1 MAKGG
6 RDKGSTKD
14 GAGKALRHLQVEL
27 VKCQH
32 HLINQGARVLVIVEG
47 RDAAGKDGSIKRL
60 VEHMSPRETRVVA
73 LGRPTQREQGSWY
86 FQRWVHH
93 LPAREEFTVFNRS
106 WYNRAG
112 VEPVM
117 GFCTPEETET
127 FLEHVPAFEQLLVA
141 DGIRLFKY
149 YLDIDRKEQ
158 AKRLKDRARDPLK
171 QWKISPVDEAAQ
183 RHWKDY
189 SRARNTMLLRTHS
202 ALAPWVVVR
211 ADDKEQARLN
221 LIRDLLARLG
231 YPGQDLKKHAPDRRI
246 AFEFEARR
254 LTDGSIAK

>member
-1 MAKGG
+1 MGKNSEANGYGG
-6 RDKGSTKD
+6 G
-14 GAGKALRHLQVEL
+14 GKALRHLQVEL
-27 VKCQH
+27 VKCQR
-32 HLINQGARVLVIVEG
+32 HLIQQGTRVLVIVEG
-47 RDAAGKDGSIKRL
+47 RDAAGKDGTIKRL

-73 LGRPTQREQGSWY
+73 MGKPTPREQASWY
-86 FQRWVHH
+86 FQRWVQH
-93 LPAREEFTVFNRS
+93 LPAGEEFVVFNRS

-117 GFCTPEETET
+117 GFCTPAETEA
-127 FLEHVPAFEQLLVA
+127 FLDHVPAFEQLLVA

-158 AKRLKDRARDPLK
+158 ARRLKERAQNPLK

-189 SRARNTMLLRTHS
+189 SRARDTMLLRTHS

-211 ADDKEQARLN
+211 ADNKPQARLN

-231 YPGQDLKKHAPDRRI
+231 YPGQALKKHAPDRKI
-246 AFEFEARR
+246 AFEFEAQR
-254 LTDGSIAK
+254 LKDGSIAK